1 MVHQKGEESKLLPT
15 YSVPEDGISSQ
26 SVIRELHFDS
36 SSDNIDNCVN
46 RRHVPRSA
54 PGSRSEPILRSWYV
68 DEMCRFFYFF
78 IFIFFFAFIVIYIS

>member
-15 YSVPEDGISSQ
+15 ASQDGISSQ

-46 RRHVPRSA
+46 LRHVPRSA

-68 DEMCRFFYFF
+68 DEMCRFF
-78 IFIFFFAFIVIYIS
+78 